1 MMLRLF
7 SWNGG
12 AGKGRRIFSLI
23 DWWSWV
29 VTIAGEVWAVWRR
42 NRVKCVVFVLGV
54 FSLCLFGLAPVEG
67 VWLKWLAKWR
77 AMTELAWVGDLSWAL
92 SEYGDFLG
100 FNGGVWL
107 LIYGLALLRRSR
119 FLRLLIV
126 GSFLG
131 TVMTGGVANVLRPLV
146 GRARPNA
153 KVEPGFYG
161 PQLAAKFHSFPS
173 GHTATAFGGAI
184 PVMVAAPR
192 MGWPLM
198 VMATA
203 IAGSRLYNRA
213 HHPSDVL
220 FSIAMAI
227 VIGVPI
233 GLGVRRLRRRQEQQQ
248 AGRPPPN

>member
-1 MMLRLF
+1 MLRMF

-12 AGKGRRIFSLI
+12 RGKGRRIFSLI

-29 VTIAGEVWAVWRR
+29 LMITGEVWAVWRR
-42 NRVKCVVFVLGV
+42 NRLKCVVFVLGV
-54 FSLCLFGLAPVEG
+54 FSLCMFGLAPVEG
-67 VWLKWLAKWR
+67 VWLKWVAKWR
-77 AMTELAWVGDLSWAL
+77 AMKELAWAGDLSWAL

-100 FNGGVWL
+100 FNGGVWV
-107 LIYGLALLRRSR
+107 LIYGLAMLRRSR

-131 TVMTGGVANVLRPLV
+131 TVMTGGVANVLRPLA

-184 PVMVAAPR
+184 PVMVAEPR
-192 MGWPLM
+192 LGWPLM